1 MSFQISIRFTFLMW
15 WEFFKC
21 SAGSCSYKCYCGNF
35 WLANEPVVCSFRFM
49 CLKQFNWILITYDF
63 FILTEANSEAIN
75 MDQEQV
81 ATVSLL
87 YSICPLL
94 FLAPTSVLPFSF
106 ELEYSLYNGFLSMCH
121 LHMLLKSFAYH
132 F

>member
-1 MSFQISIRFTFLMW
+1 
-15 WEFFKC
+15 
-21 SAGSCSYKCYCGNF
+21 
-35 WLANEPVVCSFRFM
+35 M

-63 FILTEANSEAIN
+63 FILTEANSEATN

-87 YSICPLL
+87 YSICLLL

-106 ELEYSLYNGFLSMCH
+106 ELEYSLYNDLLSMCH
-121 LHMLLKSFAYH
+121 LYMLLKSFAYH

>member
-1 MSFQISIRFTFLMW
+1 MLVAAHINAIVETSGLLMNLWFVRLGLCVFFL
-15 WEFFKC
+15 
-21 SAGSCSYKCYCGNF
+21 S
-35 WLANEPVVCSFRFM
+35 

-63 FILTEANSEAIN
+63 FILTEANSEATN

-94 FLAPTSVLPFSF
+94 FLAPTSFLVL
-106 ELEYSLYNGFLSMCH
+106 LN
-121 LHMLLKSFAYH
+121 
-132 F
+132 